1 MARAPTKPR
10 VLIVITLAEAGGA
23 QSSVSLLLPAL
34 ADQFDVTLAAHGD
47 GPLREAA
54 RAADVP
60 FVALEHVRRSINP
73 WRDLLGLI
81 ELVRLCL
88 RLQPD
93 ILHAHSSKAGA
104 LGRPAGALAGV
115 PIRIFT
121 VHGWSF
127 AAYRGLAGRAFLR
140 TERLLRRLTTSVVC
154 VAGSVRDVGVAE
166 RACLPERTVVI
177 HNAVDVSSFGD
188 RTGPDSVPRIV
199 SVGRFAF
206 PKDFPALVDA
216 LAATTPDYRAAFI
229 GEGPLLSE
237 AARRLERRGL
247 TERVELLGLR
257 ADVPDVLADAD
268 IFVLASR
275 SEGLPISILE
285 AMAAGL
291 PVVASDVGGVSEAVV
306 HGETGLLVPP
316 GDPEALASAL
326 ELLLRD
332 SPLRQRMGAAGRR
345 RAQAR
350 FDAPVFGRA
359 HVELYRRELARR
371 GVTPAAAPLSAAAES
386 GE

>member
-1 MARAPTKPR
+1 MPRAPTKPR

-54 RAADVP
+54 RAAGVP

-88 RLQPD
+88 QLQPD

-104 LGRPAGALAGV
+104 LGRPAAALAGV

-127 AAYRGLAGRAFLR
+127 AAYRGLAGRAFLW

-154 VAGSVRDVGVAE
+154 VAGSVWDLGVAE

-188 RTGPDSVPRIV
+188 RADPDSVPRIL

-206 PKDFPALVDA
+206 PKDFATLVDA
-216 LAATTPDYRAAFI
+216 LAATTPDYRAAFV

-237 AARRLERRGL
+237 AARRLEGLGL

-257 ADVPDVLADAD
+257 ADVPDVLATAD

-291 PVVASDVGGVSEAVV
+291 PVVASDVGGVGEAVV
-306 HGETGLLVPP
+306 HGETGLLVSP
-316 GDPEALASAL
+316 GEPEALASAL

-332 SPLRQRMGAAGRR
+332 SALRRRMGAAGRR

-371 GVTPAAAPLSAAAES
+371 GVTPAPAPLSAAAES